1 MKLPCDV
8 AALDA
13 DLSTVDALARLQL
26 RARRRG
32 DDVELRNGSAEL
44 WALLSLAGLESVFPG
59 VAISDDGPRGAARRH
74 R

>member
-8 AALDA
+8 AALNA

-26 RARRRG
+26 LARRRG

-44 WALLSLAGLESVFPG
+44 WALLSLAGLESVFRG
-59 VAISDDGPRGAARRH
+59 VAVSADGSRGAARRH